1 MNEQK
6 TITIPVEDFRNLI
19 RQAERVAA
27 VERLIANLKY
37 VTVDDIKAVL
47 GIEKEGNY
55 GEA

>member
-47 GIEKEGNY
+47 GIEKECGCN
-55 GEA
+55 G